1 MKMTKYLSKGRK
13 TNYNE
18 VVILKSFTYVIIW
31 TLLFIFLGVY
41 INFKV
46 SDFTE
51 KYISKIE
58 IIETYIENDDLN
70 SAKDSLSNIS
80 NSWHKEKSIWY
91 KTLNHDN
98 FDLVCL
104 YLNILEKSIDIN
116 DKSNSLEYI
125 VKIKMTLDNI
135 LESEKLDLNHI
146 M

>member
-1 MKMTKYLSKGRK
+1 M
-13 TNYNE
+13 
-18 VVILKSFTYVIIW
+18 KSFTYVIIW